1 MSSFYAK
8 NPLQEDR
15 QLKVQKLSVPFV
27 ITGNATSASV
37 VISCD
42 EPGFVFFKTSGN
54 DQITAALSTNET
66 ATYSSSPSDSGGV
79 FQALVKIQEP
89 VNKVVSLRCT
99 DRVTG
104 SSDLARLGSTT
115 GITTGSGGGQSIMVL
130 FTSPSALNA
139 SNTVNG
145 CLEVEYIVNEH
156 S

>member
-27 ITGNATSASV
+27 IVGNASSASV
-37 VISCD
+37 TISCD
-42 EPGFVFFKTSGN
+42 EPGFVFFRTAGN
-54 DQITAALSTNET
+54 DQITGALGTNET

-89 VNKVVSLRCT
+89 LNKVVSLYCG

-104 SSDLARLGSTT
+104 LSCVARLGSAR

-130 FTSPSALNA
+130 FTSPALNT